1 MTNWKNALLVLIWAI
16 VLFVPKT
23 NNIQEKN
30 NISNKVH
37 FFFEIRFVSSTFVTY
52 YRYIVYLY
60 SENTV
65 LILLFFLFFFPVL
78 KGNNKTMDNI
88 KLSAIF
94 FF

>member
-1 MTNWKNALLVLIWAI
+1 MTNWKNALLVLIWAT

-23 NNIQEKN
+23 NNTQEKN
-30 NISNKVH
+30 NISKKVKY
-37 FFFEIRFVSSTFVTY
+37 TFVTY